1 MLKRSTAQ
9 SKLPSSKK
17 RKVCVSKPSDGL
29 TVALY
34 KPPVYFDNAQS
45 AIVRGDH
52 NVMMSFFFFTEGGV
66 PTVQWRLYVIQ
77 LFCILDR
84 FTLNKIVPLFLDP
97 SVIYALVVYQPLPD
111 FDYANSFIFRHWQCN
126 LCYTSK
132 HSKGRSRAIRYTNL
146 QTVQWRLYLIQLF
159 SFLDRFTIRKLV
171 PFFLDS
177 SIKADHDMLCRDFL
191 NSFGVELVP
200 NDWNHDKKVGEYQAW
215 ITRMYEFSTFD
226 KVNQV
231 KLHYDARIESMQQ
244 KHAAEIQNKDR
255 LIASLLNRIPKN
267 F

>member
-1 MLKRSTAQ
+1 
-9 SKLPSSKK
+9 
-17 RKVCVSKPSDGL
+17 
-29 TVALY
+29 
-34 KPPVYFDNAQS
+34 
-45 AIVRGDH
+45 
-52 NVMMSFFFFTEGGV
+52 
-66 PTVQWRLYVIQ
+66 
-77 LFCILDR
+77 
-84 FTLNKIVPLFLDP
+84 
-97 SVIYALVVYQPLPD
+97 
-111 FDYANSFIFRHWQCN
+111 
-126 LCYTSK
+126 
-132 HSKGRSRAIRYTNL
+132 
-146 QTVQWRLYLIQLF
+146 
-159 SFLDRFTIRKLV
+159 
-171 PFFLDS
+171 
-177 SIKADHDMLCRDFL
+177 MLCRDFL